1 MMLYPDKQGLGNT
14 AIGPNFQMS
23 FLKSIG
29 PMNTFLFQYGN
40 RQIHNSCK
48 RLMQFS
54 RLDDEIKK
62 MMIDNYRCT

>member
-14 AIGPNFQMS
+14 AIGLNFQMS
-23 FLKSIG
+23 LLQAIS
-29 PMNTFLFQYGN
+29 PMNTSLFQYGN

-54 RLDDEIKK
+54 RLDDAIKK
-62 MMIDNYRCT
+62 MMIDKYRCT